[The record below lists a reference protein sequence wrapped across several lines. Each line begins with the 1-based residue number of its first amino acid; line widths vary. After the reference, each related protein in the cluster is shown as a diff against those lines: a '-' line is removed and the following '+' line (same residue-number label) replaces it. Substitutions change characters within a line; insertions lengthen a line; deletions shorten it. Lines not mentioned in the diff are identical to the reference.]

1 MLQIQTKTAYSLVSS
16 SLKEL
21 EPGHALPVW
30 GAGTN
35 EITQDAKD
43 YIEEI
48 FMKGE
53 QTKAMLPSEVVVM
66 MQDAV
71 DPTTGEPLFNE
82 NTYLDKDQI
91 KGQFATLSRKKKE
104 STSAKGQAKRSRTSL
119 STSKTAGVDYVDE
132 DNGIEQQE
140 IEETMDR
147 IEIAEEAAAMENDAN
162 QIHNLF
168 ESPES
173 DKHPIKVLGE
183 DICAIGE
190 KIMLSVG
197 NPLSGY
203 SKAQI
208 QSFLE
213 KIAPTESK
221 KKHTKRQL
229 DRIFADFVR
238 ENCWCCSFIRP

>member
-1 MLQIQTKTAYSLVSS
+1 
-16 SLKEL
+16 
-21 EPGHALPVW
+21 
-30 GAGTN
+30 
-35 EITQDAKD
+35 
-43 YIEEI
+43 
-48 FMKGE
+48 
-53 QTKAMLPSEVVVM
+53 
-66 MQDAV
+66 
-71 DPTTGEPLFNE
+71 
-82 NTYLDKDQI
+82 
-91 KGQFATLSRKKKE
+91 
-104 STSAKGQAKRSRTSL
+104 
-119 STSKTAGVDYVDE
+119 
-132 DNGIEQQE
+132 
-140 IEETMDR
+140 MDR

-190 KIMLSVG
+190 KIMRNVG

-229 DRIFADFVR
+229 DRIFSDYVR